1 MDSTT
6 MALLALFSLIGIWG
20 VVRLWRTVRED
31 YVDLQTMCDQVDIIF
46 HCMGL
51 CKQCSDDNAI
61 VLSIPGDLV
70 DDALRENE
78 NADEVK
84 NWDHGA

>member
-1 MDSTT
+1 MDPTT
-6 MALLALFSLIGIWG
+6 IGVLILFSLIGIWG
-20 VVRLWRTVRED
+20 VARLWRTVRQD
-31 YVDLQTMCDQVDIIF
+31 YEDLQTMWDQIDIIF

-61 VLSIPGDLV
+61 VVSIPGDLV
-70 DDALRENE
+70 DGVLRE

-84 NWDHGA
+84 DWDHGE

>member
-1 MDSTT
+1 MDPMTI
-6 MALLALFSLIGIWG
+6 AIVALFSVIGIWG
-20 VVRLWRTVRED
+20 VARLWRTLRDD
-31 YVDLQTMCDQVDIIF
+31 YSDLIAMCDQVDIIF

-70 DDALRENE
+70 DEVLRE
-78 NADEVK
+78 NADEV
-84 NWDHGA
+84 NDWDHGE

>member
-1 MDSTT
+1 MDPTRW
-6 MALLALFSLIGIWG
+6 ALVVLFSLIGIWG
-20 VVRLWRTVRED
+20 FVQLWRTVRQHKED
-31 YVDLQTMCDQVDIIF
+31 LETMYDQVDIIF

-70 DDALRENE
+70 DDALREDK